1 MIMSEMNLSD
11 LAAKMREIDICMLMT
26 HTDNGAIAGRPMSN
40 NRDVEYDGDSY
51 FFTWDKSRMTSDIEG
66 NSKVALTFQGAKA
79 FSISLEGEAELVRDK
94 EAFREHWTP
103 DLDDWFKEGVD
114 TPGVVMIKVHAMR
127 AHYWN
132 GMDEGEIKIE

>member
-1 MIMSEMNLSD
+1 MSEMNLSD
-11 LAAKMREIDICMLMT
+11 LAAKMQEIDICMLMT

-66 NSKVALTFQGAKA
+66 NSKVALTFRGAKA

-94 EAFREHWTP
+94 EAFREHWTS

-114 TPGVVMIKVHAMR
+114 TPGVVMIKVHATR
-127 AHYWN
+127 AHYWD

>member
-103 DLDDWFKEGVD
+103 DLDDWFKEGLD
-114 TPGVVMIKVHAMR
+114 TPGVVMIKVHATR
-127 AHYWN
+127 AHYWD